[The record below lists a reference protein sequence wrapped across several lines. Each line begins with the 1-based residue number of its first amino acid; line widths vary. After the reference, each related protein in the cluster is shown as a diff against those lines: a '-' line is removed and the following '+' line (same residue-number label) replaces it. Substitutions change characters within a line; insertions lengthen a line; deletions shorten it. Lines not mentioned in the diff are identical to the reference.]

1 MRYSVTS
8 LLRRRS
14 GFTLIEILI
23 VVAIIGVL
31 SSVVLVGLRPAQQR
45 GRDTRRIAD
54 LKEVQNG
61 LELYYQK
68 CGFYP
73 GAAEC
78 ASTSPATDWN
88 GLVSIL
94 TGSEIGVKN
103 LPTDPNS
110 SKEYAYVQLE
120 DGVGYVLGA
129 DLEDAGNPALATDI
143 DGTFSGVNCN
153 DPTYCIEF

>member
-1 MRYSVTS
+1 MRSKQDP
-8 LLRRRS
+8 RK

-54 LKEVQNG
+54 LKEVQNA

-73 GAAEC
+73 GNADCTGTAGSNDY
-78 ASTSPATDWN
+78 ASLSAVLTSA
-88 GLVSIL
+88 S
-94 TGSEIGVKN
+94 IGVKT
-103 LPTDPNS
+103 LPKEPNT
-110 SKEYAYVQLE
+110 SKTYFYSQQ
-120 DGVGYVLGA
+120 GGGSGYVLGA
-129 DLEDAGNPALATDI
+129 TLEDAGNPALGSDI
-143 DGTFSGVNCN
+143 DGTFGSVSCA
-153 DPTYCIEF
+153 DPTYCVEF